1 MVGIGQAVFMSRLQI
16 REVRIPPLGLAGT
29 LRAPAKPRGVI
40 VFAHGSGS
48 SRLSQRNIAVAEALA
63 EQGFAS
69 LLFDLLT
76 VEEEADRANVFDI
89 ALLAQ
94 RLVGAVRWLQSEPT
108 MRGLAVGLFGASTGA
123 AAALVAAA
131 ELGPGI
137 AALVSRGGRPDLA
150 GDALERVRTPSLLI
164 VGGADQPVIELN
176 EMALAQ
182 LKAEKSLVIVP
193 GASHLFP
200 ERGAL
205 EAVIQHASRWFG
217 AHISHRRADHV
228 QQ

>member
-1 MVGIGQAVFMSRLQI
+1 MSRLEI
-16 REVRIPPLGLAGT
+16 REVRILPLGLAGT
-29 LRAPAKPRGVI
+29 LRVPANPRGVI

-48 SRLSQRNIAVAEALA
+48 SRLSPRNIAVAEALA
-63 EQGFAS
+63 ERGFAS

-94 RLVGAVRWLQSEPT
+94 RLVGAVRWLQSEPV

-217 AHISHRRADHV
+217 AHMLHRRADHV